1 VGSGRSAVAGR
12 PQLNREGAILRA
24 MATTTPGAEELR
36 AAIRSARDI
45 DEVARAAA
53 RVRELPQPML
63 DEGTAPEAITTLV
76 TGVNDLVT
84 ARLIELTGLD
94 AALRDAGACWIVL
107 GSAGRAEQTLATD
120 QDNAIVFADAA
131 GPEAC
136 RRTLLPLAERVN
148 RALDRS
154 GYPLCRGEVMAGN
167 PRWCLAQAEWR
178 DRFAAWIDRPEPE
191 ALLNAAI
198 FFDFRA
204 VHGERGPVAGLRD
217 WLAGYAPDRGRFL
230 FPMVQN
236 ALANQPPLGLVRDF
250 ALARRGEHPGTIDL
264 KVNGVQLFVEAARIY
279 SLADGVTATSTL
291 DRLAG
296 TAGVRGIPAAELDA
310 WASGFRVIQRLRLGL
325 NAAQHA
331 RNEPLH
337 NHLNPAA
344 LEDEER
350 RSLKHA
356 LRQARN
362 LQARLAR
369 DFSVAATGFGV

>member
-1 VGSGRSAVAGR
+1 MLG
-12 PQLNREGAILRA
+12 A
-24 MATTTPGAEELR
+24 MATTTPRAEDLC
-36 AAIRSARDI
+36 AAICAARDI
-45 DEVARAAA
+45 DEVARATA
-53 RVRELPQPML
+53 RARDLPQPML
-63 DEGTAPEAITTLV
+63 DEGISPEAITALV

-84 ARLIELTGLD
+84 TRLIELTGLD

-131 GPEAC
+131 DPEA
-136 RRTLLPLAERVN
+136 RRRALLPLAERVN

-167 PRWCLAQAEWR
+167 PRWCMARAEWL

-204 VHGERGPVAGLRD
+204 VHGERSIVARLRD

-230 FPMVQN
+230 FPMVGN
-236 ALANQPPLGLVRDF
+236 ALGNQPPLGLIRDF
-250 ALARRGEHPGTIDL
+250 AVARGGEHPGTIDL

-279 SLADGVTATSTL
+279 SLADGVTATNTL
-291 DRLAG
+291 ERLAG
-296 TAGVRGIPAAELDA
+296 VAAVRGIPAAELDA
-310 WASGFRVIQRLRLGL
+310 WAGAFRVIQRLRLGL

-331 RNEPLH
+331 RREPLH
-337 NHLNPAA
+337 NHLNPAV
-344 LEDEER
+344 LNDDER

-362 LQARLAR
+362 LRARLAR

>member
-1 VGSGRSAVAGR
+1 MGSGRGALAGR
-12 PQLNREGAILRA
+12 THLSSDEAMLGA
-24 MATTTPGAEELR
+24 MATTTPRADDLH
-36 AAIRSARDI
+36 AAIRAAGDV

-53 RVRELPQPML
+53 RVRELPRPML
-63 DEGTAPEAITTLV
+63 DEGIEPEAITALV

-84 ARLIELTGLD
+84 TRLIELTGLA
-94 AALRDAGACWIVL
+94 AALRDAGGCWIVL

-131 GPEAC
+131 DPEA
-136 RRTLLPLAERVN
+136 RRRELLPLAQRLN
-148 RALDRS
+148 LALDRC

-167 PRWCLAQAEWR
+167 PRWCLAQSEWR
-178 DRFAAWIDRPEPE
+178 GRFADWIDRPEPE

-204 VHGERGPVAGLRD
+204 VHGERSIVAGLRD

-230 FPMVQN
+230 FPMVGN
-236 ALANQPPLGLVRDF
+236 ALGNQPPLGLIRDF
-250 ALARRGEHPGTIDL
+250 AVARGGEHPGTIDL

-279 SLADGVTATSTL
+279 SLADRVTATGTL
-291 DRLAG
+291 ERLAG
-296 TAGVRGIPAAELDA
+296 AAGARGVPATDLDA
-310 WASGFRVIQRLRLGL
+310 WIDAFRVIQRLRLGL

-331 RNEPLH
+331 GNEPLH
-337 NHLNPAA
+337 NHLDPAA
-344 LEDEER
+344 LDDEER

-369 DFSVAATGFGV
+369 DFSVAGTGFGV

>member
-1 VGSGRSAVAGR
+1 
-12 PQLNREGAILRA
+12 
-24 MATTTPGAEELR
+24 
-36 AAIRSARDI
+36 
-45 DEVARAAA
+45 
-53 RVRELPQPML
+53 
-63 DEGTAPEAITTLV
+63 
-76 TGVNDLVT
+76 
-84 ARLIELTGLD
+84 
-94 AALRDAGACWIVL
+94 
-107 GSAGRAEQTLATD
+107 
-120 QDNAIVFADAA
+120 
-131 GPEAC
+131 
-136 RRTLLPLAERVN
+136 
-148 RALDRS
+148 
-154 GYPLCRGEVMAGN
+154 
-167 PRWCLAQAEWR
+167 
-178 DRFAAWIDRPEPE
+178 
-191 ALLNAAI
+191 
-198 FFDFRA
+198 
-204 VHGERGPVAGLRD
+204 VAGLRD

-279 SLADGVTATSTL
+279 SLADGVTATSTV

-331 RNEPLH
+331 QNEPLH

-369 DFSVAATGFGV
+369 DFSVAGGGFGV